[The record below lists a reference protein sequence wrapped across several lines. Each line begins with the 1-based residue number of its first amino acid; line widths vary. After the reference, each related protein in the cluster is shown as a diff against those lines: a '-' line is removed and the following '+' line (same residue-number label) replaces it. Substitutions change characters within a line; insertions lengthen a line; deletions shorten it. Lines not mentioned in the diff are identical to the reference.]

1 MHFEVFTRRYDVS
14 ATQLWSA
21 VKEALAVVENVDVR
35 ETDDGA
41 LRARFSTSMGLFS
54 WGQNLTAEVSGSERG
69 GALLRVHG
77 EPRSTFLASR
87 WGEDA
92 QARPLERDLLSA
104 LEHRLG

>member
-1 MHFEVFTRRYDVS
+1 MHFEVFTRRYDVP
-14 ATQLWSA
+14 ADKLWPA
-21 VKEALAVVENVDVR
+21 VKQALAAVENVTVR
-35 ETDDGA
+35 ETDESA

-77 EPRSTFLASR
+77 KPRSTFLASR

-104 LEHRLG
+104 LEQRLG